1 MDDLD
6 RVIGD
11 LQDELK
17 RIYRDIERQCKS
29 ADNVKKQYHDAQLKL
44 DALLIDVCSAYLE
57 KISDPP
63 QVGHEWIWEPGKIP
77 KCPCCGAY
85 SEDGDMG
92 ATWCGFC
99 GAKMDGG
106 NEHAADCCG

>member
-1 MDDLD
+1 MNNEDTIS
-6 RVIGD
+6 R
-11 LQDELK
+11 
-17 RIYRDIERQCKS
+17 
-29 ADNVKKQYHDAQLKL
+29 
-44 DALLIDVCSAYLE
+44 ALAEKISSMTPDQFCRLIIDVCSAYLE

-63 QVGHEWIWEPGKIP
+63 QEVHEWIWEPGKIP